1 MKKYY
6 ISRPI
11 LSIMLCI
18 TFFLNLLTGCTD
30 SETPRHLA
38 IVYAACQ
45 NNPVP
50 MMNGQLYETISDTA
64 GIFDS
69 TMSVFVADQSC
80 YRAYYRRFE
89 SPNMTL
95 SEAKR
100 KQIIRGYTADALSAI
115 GKATAQADDVDL
127 IGCITQ
133 ASRQLL
139 TDKKDDELADM
150 LIIAS
155 GLSTVYPL
163 DFTNGYLFCEPEDVV
178 DALKEK
184 QALPDLSFVDSI
196 TWIGCGDV
204 TEPQK
209 KLSYAQVD
217 RLKNIWKAVLE
228 ECGCKKVTFAPDI
241 SDNNQREN
249 SGHTVKTV
257 DVGDFVDDDKK
268 IDLKKVHYFADIEGG
283 IKFRAFSTEIVTD
296 LEEVKKILE
305 PYAEELNSHPEE
317 SVVLAGM
324 TDHYGTNDMSNM
336 RFSMSRAAAV
346 RKLFIA
352 YFNVNPDQLIICGL
366 GYTDH
371 PWRFRDNTTGEEI
384 KGANRAVI
392 IVGTDTEAA
401 ETFLRIGVRE

>member
-1 MKKYY
+1 M
-6 ISRPI
+6 
-11 LSIMLCI
+11 
-18 TFFLNLLTGCTD
+18 
-30 SETPRHLA
+30 
-38 IVYAACQ
+38 
-45 NNPVP
+45 
-50 MMNGQLYETISDTA
+50 
-64 GIFDS
+64 
-69 TMSVFVADQSC
+69 
-80 YRAYYRRFE
+80 
-89 SPNMTL
+89 
-95 SEAKR
+95 
-100 KQIIRGYTADALSAI
+100 
-115 GKATAQADDVDL
+115 DL

-139 TDKKDDELADM
+139 TDKKDDEPADM

-184 QALPDLSFVDSI
+184 QALPDLSFVESI

-296 LEEVKKILE
+296 LEEVKKILS

-346 RKLFIA
+346 RKLFVA
-352 YFNVNPDQLIICGL
+352 YFYVNPDQLIICGL

>member
-18 TFFLNLLTGCTD
+18 TFLLNLLTGCTN
-30 SETPRHLA
+30 ETPHHLA

-50 MMNGQLYETISDTA
+50 MMNGQLYETLSDTA

-100 KQIIRGYTADALSAI
+100 KQFIRNYTAEAIGSI

-139 TDKKDDELADM
+139 TDKKDKEPADM

-184 QALPDLSFVDSI
+184 QALPDLSFVESI

-241 SDNNQREN
+241 SDNNQREK
-249 SGHTVKTV
+249 SEHTVKTV

-283 IKFRAFSTEIVTD
+283 IKSLTCKLTE
-296 LEEVKKILE
+296 
-305 PYAEELNSHPEE
+305 
-317 SVVLAGM
+317 
-324 TDHYGTNDMSNM
+324 
-336 RFSMSRAAAV
+336 
-346 RKLFIA
+346 
-352 YFNVNPDQLIICGL
+352 
-366 GYTDH
+366 
-371 PWRFRDNTTGEEI
+371 TTF
-384 KGANRAVI
+384 A
-392 IVGTDTEAA
+392 
-401 ETFLRIGVRE
+401 

>member
-1 MKKYY
+1 
-6 ISRPI
+6 
-11 LSIMLCI
+11 
-18 TFFLNLLTGCTD
+18 
-30 SETPRHLA
+30 
-38 IVYAACQ
+38 
-45 NNPVP
+45 
-50 MMNGQLYETISDTA
+50 
-64 GIFDS
+64 
-69 TMSVFVADQSC
+69 
-80 YRAYYRRFE
+80 
-89 SPNMTL
+89 
-95 SEAKR
+95 
-100 KQIIRGYTADALSAI
+100 
-115 GKATAQADDVDL
+115 
-127 IGCITQ
+127 
-133 ASRQLL
+133 
-139 TDKKDDELADM
+139 M

-155 GLSTVYPL
+155 GQSTDYPL
-163 DFTNGYLFCEPEDVV
+163 DFINGYLICEPEDVV

-184 QALPDLSFVDSI
+184 KAFPDLSFVESI

-241 SDNNQREN
+241 SDNNQREK
-249 SGHTVKTV
+249 SEHTVKTV

-346 RKLFIA
+346 RKLFVA